1 MEESTGRWVPVAQ
14 VDPNTTDFKIEG
26 LTKGKK
32 YKFRV
37 KAVNAQGESEPLEN
51 DGFIEA
57 KNPYNGRIIKLSCGL
72 CHSNCFCLSFCS
84 GAQSRIS
91 QVSYR

>member
-1 MEESTGRWVPVAQ
+1 MQNSKITFSVSPGYVIEKMEESTGRWVPVAQ
-14 VDPNTTDFKIEG
+14 VDANTTDFKIEN

-51 DGFIEA
+51 DGFVEA
-57 KNPYNGRIIKLSCGL
+57 KNPYNGKP
-72 CHSNCFCLSFCS
+72 
-84 GAQSRIS
+84 
-91 QVSYR
+91 

>member
-14 VDPNTTDFKIEG
+14 VDPNTTDFKIEN

-51 DGFIEA
+51 DGFVEA
-57 KNPYNGRIIKLSCGL
+57 KNPYNGKIM
-72 CHSNCFCLSFCS
+72 
-84 GAQSRIS
+84 
-91 QVSYR
+91 

>member
-14 VDPNTTDFKIEG
+14 VDPNTTDFKVEN
-26 LTKGKK
+26 LVKGKK

-51 DGFIEA
+51 DGFVEA
-57 KNPYNGRIIKLSCGL
+57 KNPYNGELFREPS
-72 CHSNCFCLSFCS
+72 SQANCLSLFES
-84 GAQSRIS
+84 NSSVFI
-91 QVSYR
+91 VTF